1 MTIPMNKNNYNY
13 KFSNSIWKAGLLIG
27 MIFWSSLTFGQLKV
41 PKGYSELT
49 ESPSNGKKM
58 SRLSFHFDDDN
69 KLDAATII
77 TSDTDFSRYK
87 LLLYLTTL
95 KRQFEIDLIG
105 DEDMAIYP
113 VQLTISNKNVLQ
125 FGYFLDGTS
134 AFGRFVKLRYK
145 PELKKIQL
153 IGYDSGYRSSASG
166 RVDKTFNLLTG
177 KYQVKNTRFDVRGQ
191 QAVKISNGEEGGFKN
206 LYLDQFNKHLLDR
219 LDAVGDA
226 D

>member
-1 MTIPMNKNNYNY
+1 MNKNNDSY
-13 KFSNSIWKAGLLIG
+13 KFINRIWTAGLFIG
-27 MIFWSSLTFGQLKV
+27 MVFWSSIAFAQLKV

-58 SRLSFHFDDDN
+58 NRLSFYFDNDN
-69 KLDAATII
+69 QPDAASII
-77 TSDTDFSRYK
+77 KSDTDFSRYK
-87 LLLYLTTL
+87 LLLYLTSL

-113 VQLTISNKNVLQ
+113 VQLIISNKNVLQ

-134 AFGRFVKLRYK
+134 AFGRFIKLRYK
-145 PELKKIQL
+145 PELKKVQL

-177 KYQVKNTRFDVRGQ
+177 KYQVKNTRFDVKGQ
-191 QAVKISNGEEGGFKN
+191 QAVKTSTGVDGGFKN

-219 LDAVGDA
+219 LDAIGDSH
-226 D
+226 

>member
-1 MTIPMNKNNYNY
+1 MNNHNY
-13 KFSNSIWKAGLLIG
+13 KFTTSIWKAGFLIG
-27 MIFWSSLTFGQLKV
+27 MFFYSNVSFAQLKV

-58 SRLSFHFDDDN
+58 SRLSFHFDDDIQ
-69 KLDAATII
+69 LDAATII
-77 TSDTDFSRYK
+77 KSDTDFSRYK
-87 LLLYLTTL
+87 LLLYLTSL
-95 KRQFEIDLIG
+95 KQQFEIDLIG

-113 VQLTISNKNVLQ
+113 VQLKISNKNVLQ

-134 AFGRFVKLRYK
+134 AFGRFIKLRYK

-191 QAVKISNGEEGGFKN
+191 QAIQTSTGGDGGFKN
-206 LYLDQFNKHLLDR
+206 LYLDQLNKRLLDR
-219 LDAVGDA
+219 LDAVGEA
-226 D
+226 G